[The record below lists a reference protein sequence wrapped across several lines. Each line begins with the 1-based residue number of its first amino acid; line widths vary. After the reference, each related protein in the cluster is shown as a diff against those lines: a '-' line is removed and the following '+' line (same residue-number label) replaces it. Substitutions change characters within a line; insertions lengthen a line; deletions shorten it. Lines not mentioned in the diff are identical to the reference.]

1 MFSRNARFYGMF
13 DNREQSLY
21 CVCGRIDFQQYNEC
35 SKLYYVC
42 SSLCSRIHISIH
54 CLYGIHKSCLHSV

>member
-21 CVCGRIDFQQYNEC
+21 CVCGRIDFQQYNER
-35 SKLYYVC
+35 SNLHNLC
-42 SSLCSRIHISIH
+42 SSLCSWIHLSIH
-54 CLYGIHKSCLHSV
+54 RLYGIYKSYLHSV